1 MKPTSEDG
9 RITAR
14 PRKIRLRMEPF
25 DLPLLCGALFVALLL
40 CVVWGPEWLL
50 LRVADKAFAYG
61 LLALLTT
68 MVVSLI
74 WAGAGRLRNSVI
86 RRVLHWIV
94 AIPALLADPLI
105 VVLMVASTEPGAHD
119 ELGLAM
125 LPIFGIIIGGL
136 AALLLIAFF
145 PSRAAAPTNRM
156 A

>member
-1 MKPTSEDG
+1 MKLVSEG
-9 RITAR
+9 GGTTAR
-14 PRKIRLRMEPF
+14 LHRVRMEPF

-50 LRVADKAFAYG
+50 LRVSDKAFAYG
-61 LLALLTT
+61 LSALLTT

-74 WAGAGRLRNSVI
+74 WAGAEQVRNSVI
-86 RRVLHWIV
+86 RRILHWII
-94 AIPALLADPLI
+94 AIPTLLADLFL
-105 VVLMVASTEPGAHD
+105 VLLMVAPAQPGADD

-125 LPIFGIIIGGL
+125 LPIFGIIAGGL

-145 PSRAAAPTNRM
+145 PTRAAAPADRM